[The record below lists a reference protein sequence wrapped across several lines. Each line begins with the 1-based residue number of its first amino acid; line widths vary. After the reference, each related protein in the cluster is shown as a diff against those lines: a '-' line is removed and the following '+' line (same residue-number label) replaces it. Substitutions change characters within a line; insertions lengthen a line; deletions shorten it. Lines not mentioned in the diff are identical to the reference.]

1 MEPASRLIGK
11 LNGSEPAISFEQIAC
26 AAWPRAVGKKIASYT
41 RAAKLVRATLV
52 VEVEDAVWQRHLFGL
67 SGFIMRNLERDIGKG
82 LVSDVEFRVVPKRR
96 EPQRAQRSIPVLEDD
111 ADRIQDPVLR
121 NIYKAAR
128 KRETA

>member
-1 MEPASRLIGK
+1 MDRVSRLIGK
-11 LNGSEPAISFEQIAC
+11 LSGPKTAISFEQIAC
-26 AAWPRAVGKKIASYT
+26 AAWPEAVGKKIASYT

-67 SGFIMRNLERDIGKG
+67 SGFIVRNLERAIGKG
-82 LVSDVEFRVVPKRR
+82 LVTEVEFRVVPKRR
-96 EPQRAQRSIPVLEDD
+96 GPQRAERSVPLPEDD

-121 NIYKAAR
+121 RIYKAAR